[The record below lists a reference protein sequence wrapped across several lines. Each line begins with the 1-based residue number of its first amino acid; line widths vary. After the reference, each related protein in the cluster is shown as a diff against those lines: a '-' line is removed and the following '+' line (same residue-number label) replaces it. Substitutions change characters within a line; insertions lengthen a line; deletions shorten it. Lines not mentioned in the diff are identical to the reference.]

1 MQKGEIYLADL
12 NPVKES
18 EQAGQRPVV
27 IVSGNLLNQYAPV
40 VWVCP
45 LSSEIKRYHGDLI
58 LKPNKTN
65 GLSKESEVMI
75 MHLRSISKGRLV
87 RKLGE
92 ISATDLAKLRK
103 GIQEMLVMD

>member
-12 NPVKES
+12 NPVKGS
-18 EQAGQRPVV
+18 EQAGKRPVV

-45 LSSEIKRYHGDLI
+45 LSSKIKRYHGNLI

-65 GLSKESEVMI
+65 GLSKESEVLI
-75 MHLRSISKGRLV
+75 MHLRSISKSRLGK
-87 RKLGE
+87 KLGE
-92 ISATDLAKLRK
+92 ISVTDLNFLRK
-103 GIQEMLVMD
+103 GIQEVLVMD

>member
-12 NPVKES
+12 NPVKGS
-18 EQAGQRPVV
+18 EQAGKRPVV

-45 LSSEIKRYHGDLI
+45 LSSKIENYKGDLI

-65 GLSKESEVMI
+65 GLSKESEVLI
-75 MHLRSISKGRLV
+75 MHLRSISKSRLGK
-87 RKLGE
+87 KLGE
-92 ISATDLAKLRK
+92 ISVTDLNFLRK
-103 GIQEMLVMD
+103 GIQEVLVMD